1 MRKKL
6 DERHRKWLISDE
18 ESEFETFVA
27 EGLGQWSDSKQKF
40 IELAAMRLDFSAGF
54 DHDLTAIGSPAVKAV
69 SGLKALFGSQGT
81 IFKNAINSQMTCLLA
96 DLYLGYQRNNRR
108 LIRISQHN
116 GKAVPPRYNPSGMA
130 TKSLKK
136 MKNALLANEYVF
148 FFRGNHARDKTS
160 RQSKSPK
167 IIADPSLID
176 FLEKECGWSL
186 ATISYHNEAETIR
199 MRSKRDADKKR
210 TFISY
215 DDTPDV
221 IRQRQLLQRYN
232 AFMAEQDIQIPTPVG
247 LMRDVFMTPR
257 TFTDESWQLGGR
269 LFGGGFQQLSEED
282 RKRITINGEPVVE
295 LDIKSCHA
303 TMAFAHVGIDWYA
316 QSNQDLYSR
325 LEEDGWPRDVVK
337 KAFNIMMN
345 APSRSLAV
353 GSLKGQQRKTG
364 FLFND
369 VMTPFKGW
377 SSHLVHSI
385 EDAYPEM
392 EDVFYAELGNHF
404 MNKEG
409 NICMAMVEWAAKEQ
423 IPLLTIHDGFI
434 CQPSTR
440 RLVSVQIR
448 LKFHCFVGAECELE
462 GR

>member
-1 MRKKL
+1 MLEKL
-6 DERHRKWLISDE
+6 DERHKEWLISNE
-18 ESEFETFVA
+18 EIEIETFIA
-27 EGLGQWSDSKQKF
+27 EGIGQWSDPEQRLL
-40 IELAAMRLDFSAGF
+40 ELAAMRLDFSAGF
-54 DHDLTAIGSPAVKAV
+54 DHDLTAIGSPADKAV
-69 SGLKALFGSQGT
+69 RELKALFGSQGT
-81 IFKNAINSQMTCLLA
+81 IFNNAINSQMTCLLA
-96 DLYLGYQRNNRR
+96 NLYLGYQRNNRR

-116 GKAVPPRYNPSGMA
+116 GKAVPPRYNPSSMA

-148 FFRGNHARDKTS
+148 FFRGIHPRGKTS
-160 RQSKSPK
+160 QKSKPPK
-167 IIADPSLID
+167 IIADPRLIE

-199 MRSKRDADKKR
+199 MRSKRDANKKR
-210 TFISY
+210 TFVSY
-215 DDTPDV
+215 DDPPDV
-221 IRQRQLLQRYN
+221 KRQRKVLQRYN

-247 LMRDVFMTPR
+247 FMRDVFMTRR

-269 LFGGGFQQLSEED
+269 LFGGGFQQLSKED

-303 TMAFAHVGIDWYA
+303 TMAFAHVGIDWYV

-345 APSRSLAV
+345 APSRLSAI
-353 GSLKGQQRKTG
+353 GSLKDQQRKTG

-369 VMTPFKGW
+369 GMTDFKGW
-377 SSHLVHSI
+377 SSHLVRSI
-385 EDAYPEM
+385 QDAYPEL

-409 NICMAMVEWAAKEQ
+409 NICMAIAEWAVRERV
-423 IPLLTIHDGFI
+423 PVLTIHDGSI
-434 CQPSTR
+434 CPLTANNKIKGALSDYFLALLGVQC
-440 RLVSVQIR
+440 RLS
-448 LKFHCFVGAECELE
+448 
-462 GR
+462 

>member
-1 MRKKL
+1 ML
-6 DERHRKWLISDE
+6 ENFDERHRKWLGSDE
-18 ESEFETFVA
+18 QLEIDTLVA
-27 EGLGQWSDSKQKF
+27 EGLGEWADLNQMI
-40 IELAAMRLDFSAGF
+40 IERVANLLDFSSSF
-54 DHDLTAIGSPAVKAV
+54 DHDLTAIGSPADKAV
-69 SGLKALFGSQGT
+69 SELKALFGAQGT
-81 IFKNAINSQMTCLLA
+81 IFNNAINSQLICLLA
-96 DLYLGYQRNNRR
+96 NLYLGYQRNNRR
-108 LIRISQHN
+108 LIRISQHR
-116 GKAVPPRYNPSGMA
+116 GKAVPPRYNPSGVA

-136 MKNALLANEYVF
+136 IKDALLANEYVF
-148 FFRGNHARDKTS
+148 FFPGYNARGKTP

-167 IIADPSLID
+167 IIADPSLIE

-186 ATISYHNEAETIR
+186 ATINYHAKAETIR
-199 MRSKRDADKKR
+199 MRSKRDANKKR
-210 TFISY
+210 TFVSY

-221 IRQRQLLQRYN
+221 KRQRKVLKRYN
-232 AFMAEQDIQIPTPVG
+232 ALMAEQDIQIPTPVG
-247 LMRDVFMTPR
+247 FMRDVFMTRR

-269 LFGGGFQQLSEED
+269 LFGGGFQQLSKED

-325 LEEDGWPRDVVK
+325 LKDEGWPRDVVK

-345 APSRSLAV
+345 APSNSSAI
-353 GSLKGQQRKTG
+353 GSLNGQQRETG

-369 VMTPFKGW
+369 GMTPFKGW

-385 EDAYPEM
+385 EDAYPEL

-409 NICMAMVEWAAKEQ
+409 NICMAIAEWAVDKKV
-423 IPLLTIHDGFI
+423 PVLTIHDGFV
-434 CQPSTR
+434 CPVSSQS
-440 RLVSVQIR
+440 LVEQMIVE
-448 LKFHCFVGAECELE
+448 KFRHTVCAMAVIG
-462 GR
+462 